1 MSSTGQARVGRRL
14 LWAGL
19 ALSLSSVAVA
29 DVTVTGRVVN
39 LSGSPMSQAM
49 VRLTAAKGNTGASVI
64 TVFTDKNGRFRFP
77 GSVNDVA
84 SLDVR
89 VLGYEQLHPI
99 EHVDA
104 GPNGKADL
112 TIVMRDSANEAQIAP
127 ASAWLA
133 GIKDRREKSRFVRNC
148 IDCHQVPAKEVR
160 AYAKQIASVKGAD
173 PAVVREKSWTAIVH
187 YMNYISRWEFGRATR
202 THPLNAEGAYSVTD
216 GKDVIA
222 TLSKHFIGPMD
233 ELSGYS
239 YGAPLIVNGKTV
251 IKEYEVKRPNAIR
264 EALLLGHPRQ
274 LFVADVSTNRIYVID
289 PKTGQQRHLTVP
301 AEGIMGPH
309 SLHHGMDGSLWA
321 TPLFNSVIARLD
333 PDTDTW
339 KTWNMTT
346 IHGVKIGV
354 HDLSFGYQHRLETDP
369 QGRIWYSD
377 IGDSA
382 VGYLNP
388 KNGNEEIFRIPQA
401 PGRSKR
407 TETYG
412 LIMTKD
418 RKHIWYSQLAIGVF
432 GSFDVETE
440 KFGTQVVL
448 KDPHAG
454 PRRLTIDDN
463 DIMYVS
469 LYGSGQLLVY
479 DTKNKRRLGL
489 YDLPDT
495 GSAPYG
501 ATWDPVRRVV
511 WIATSNG
518 GVIYRFDPKT
528 KQFGVLPLPRGS
540 SFLRMIDIDP
550 DTGDLVTSYANVVQ
564 FVHGPRMALIID
576 PGDGAYKKNRVARAA
591 R

>member
-1 MSSTGQARVGRRL
+1 MGGVQRRASVARRVV
-14 LWAGL
+14 WVGL
-19 ALSLSSVAVA
+19 ALSLSSGAFA
-29 DVTVTGRVVN
+29 DVTVTGRVVDLN
-39 LSGSPMSQAM
+39 GRPMSQAM
-49 VRLTAAKGNTGASVI
+49 VRLTAADGNTGASVI
-64 TVFTDKNGRFRFP
+64 SVFTDQNGRFTFP
-77 GSVNDVA
+77 DPVNAVQ

-89 VLGYEQLHPI
+89 VLGYEQLHPVD
-99 EHVDA
+99 HVDA
-104 GPNGKADL
+104 GKSGKADL
-112 TIVMRDSANEAQIAP
+112 TIVMRSSSNEAAVAP

-148 IDCHQVPAKEVR
+148 IDCHQVPAREVR
-160 AYAKQIASVKGAD
+160 AYAKQIASVKGTD
-173 PAVVREKSWTAIVH
+173 PAVVRRQSWTAIVH

-202 THPLNAEGAYSVTD
+202 TRPLNAEGAYAVTD
-216 GKDVIA
+216 GKDVID
-222 TLSKHFIGPMD
+222 TLTKHFVGPMD
-233 ELSGYS
+233 ELSGYG

-251 IKEYEVKRPNAIR
+251 IKEYRVKRPNAVR
-264 EALLLGHPRQ
+264 EALLLGHPKQ
-274 LFVADVSTNRIYVID
+274 LWVADVSTNRMYEID
-289 PKTGQQRHLTVP
+289 PRTGRQRHLTVP
-301 AEGIMGPH
+301 SETIMGPH
-309 SLHHGMDGSLWA
+309 SLHRGADGSLWA
-321 TPLFNSVIARLD
+321 TPLFNSVIAHLN
-333 PDTDTW
+333 PDTETW
-339 KTWNMTT
+339 KTYGMTT
-346 IHGVKIGV
+346 INGVRIGV
-354 HDLSFGYQHRLETDP
+354 HDLSFGYQHELETDP

-382 VGYLNP
+382 VGYLDP
-388 KNGNEEIFRIPQA
+388 KTGKEQIFRIPPA

-412 LIMTKD
+412 LVMTRD
-418 RKHIWYSQLAIGVF
+418 RKHIWYSQLAVGVF
-432 GSFDVETE
+432 GSFNVETE

-479 DTKNKRRLGL
+479 DTKNDRRLGL

-518 GVIYRFDPKT
+518 GVIYRFDPET
-528 KQFGVLPLPRGS
+528 KKFGVLPLPRGS

-550 DTGDLVTSYANVVQ
+550 QTGNLITSYGNVVQ

-576 PGDGAYKKNRVARAA
+576 PGDDAYKNRVARAGQ
-591 R
+591 